1 LKEEVMAI
9 RIRRAYDPPLPEDGR
24 RVLVERFWPR
34 GVKKENLYLNAWLR
48 ELAPSDQLRR
58 WFKHD
63 PARWNEFRQRY
74 RKELRGTR
82 QQQLIDELAEQA
94 SRRNVTLIFSTREE
108 RFNNAVALRDIIE
121 KRMHRLLAA

>member
-1 LKEEVMAI
+1 MAI

-24 RVLVERFWPR
+24 RLLVERLWPR
-34 GVKKENLYLNAWLR
+34 GVKKEKLYLNAWLR

-63 PARWNEFRQRY
+63 PDRWNDFRRRY
-74 RKELRGTR
+74 REELRGTR

-108 RFNNAVALRDIIE
+108 RFNNAVALREIIE
-121 KRMHRLLAA
+121 ERLNHRLAA

>member
-1 LKEEVMAI
+1 MAI

-34 GVKKENLYLNAWLR
+34 GVKKENLYLNGWLR

-63 PARWNEFRQRY
+63 PARWNEFRQHY
-74 RKELRGTR
+74 REELGGTR
-82 QQQLIDELAEQA
+82 QQQLVDELAEQA

-108 RFNNAVALRDIIE
+108 RFNNAVALSEIIE
-121 KRMHRLLAA
+121 ERLNRRLAA